1 MERAQVLVVWGRAL
15 VEQADRPANAAK
27 KDALLA
33 EGRDKLNQAQTVFTA
48 AEEKLAGRLK
58 SFDLHIPKSD
68 VKQTEARNQAQQDLQ
83 RALLYAAGAL
93 HEMARS
99 YPAGAD
105 ESKNF
110 LHEAADKYGAIH
122 TRFRKRFSGQ
132 SALVKQGQCYQ
143 ELGDTKRALGL
154 YDLVLRQPDDKGEFR
169 RLKANTMR
177 QSMRCWISDAEAKC
191 EIALDR
197 GKKWLK
203 DATPGEERSAD
214 GLAIRYYLAQA
225 NKLLA
230 GTLASDDAAGRKR
243 ALAEARKQAVFVANY
258 EGERRDDAK
267 KLLDELSGLEG
278 APRAEPA
285 TFAEARDRGK
295 EYLEQWQA
303 KLAAKNRAAALKDD
317 ANAAAYADEA
327 KVLAEKSF
335 DDFRLALRLRDPQ
348 TPLDEVNIVRY
359 YLSVLSYSAAS
370 YYDAAVLG
378 EFLARNYSD
387 GAGGRPGAKIA
398 VASYYQAYRALPPGQ
413 GDFEKQ
419 RLVELAG
426 AIARRWPKE
435 AETDEA
441 WGLLMSI
448 ALGEGHFD
456 ELLEYLDKVAPDSP
470 RRGELELKAGQAF
483 WAAYLESVRKGEVQR
498 PGVEQLDGQAAKAG
512 ALLAQGIEHL
522 RTAVDAG
529 TTAIGG
535 TLALAALT
543 LGQIYVEAGQNEQA
557 VALFDDPK
565 IGPLM
570 LVRTKHP
577 ATRQFANF
585 DAETL
590 KLSLRAYVGAH
601 TLDKAET
608 IVNELEALA
617 GSDDAR
623 SAGALNQIYVTL
635 GRSLEQQIARLRQ
648 EGKIDELRE
657 VTQGFGS
664 FLQRLV
670 NREQRNRVR
679 SLNWAAE
686 TFVRLGRAYEPDDLD
701 SPEAKPYYEQALAV
715 DEKLLE
721 RLAGRDGV
729 AAPGEGVAADD
740 ALGVKL
746 QMADVERRLGRYQPA
761 IARLAD
767 VLMERPMLIDA
778 QREAALTYQDWGRI
792 EPEMYQLAVEGA
804 DNPAGGGGEHLIWGW
819 RRLAVRL
826 RYEEKY
832 SGVYHEACYNLAKCL
847 YEQSQAAGDDVETG
861 EMLCSAE
868 QEILSVKDLNPEMGG
883 PAWREKYDR
892 LLRTIQEAR
901 DEPLTGLADENQ
913 PLGVNRR

>member
-1 MERAQVLVVWGRAL
+1 
-15 VEQADRPANAAK
+15 
-27 KDALLA
+27 
-33 EGRDKLNQAQTVFTA
+33 
-48 AEEKLAGRLK
+48 
-58 SFDLHIPKSD
+58 
-68 VKQTEARNQAQQDLQ
+68 
-83 RALLYAAGAL
+83 
-93 HEMARS
+93 
-99 YPAGAD
+99 
-105 ESKNF
+105 
-110 LHEAADKYGAIH
+110 
-122 TRFRKRFSGQ
+122 
-132 SALVKQGQCYQ
+132 
-143 ELGDTKRALGL
+143 
-154 YDLVLRQPDDKGEFR
+154 
-169 RLKANTMR
+169 
-177 QSMRCWISDAEAKC
+177 
-191 EIALDR
+191 
-197 GKKWLK
+197 
-203 DATPGEERSAD
+203 
-214 GLAIRYYLAQA
+214 
-225 NKLLA
+225 
-230 GTLASDDAAGRKR
+230 
-243 ALAEARKQAVFVANY
+243 AVFVANY
-258 EGERRDDAK
+258 EGDRRDDAK
-267 KLLDELSGLEG
+267 KLLDDLSGLEG

-285 TFAEARDRGK
+285 SFAQARDRGK

-303 KLAAKNRAAALKDD
+303 KLAAKNRAATLKDD

-327 KVLAEKSF
+327 QVLAEKSF

-348 TPLDEVNIVRY
+348 TPLDDVNVVRY
-359 YLSVLSYSAAS
+359 YLSVLSYSTAR

-378 EFLARNYSD
+378 EFLARNYPD

-413 GDFEKQ
+413 GGFEKQ

-483 WAAYLESVRKGEVQR
+483 WAAYLESVRKGEAQR
-498 PGVEQLDGQAAKAG
+498 PEAEQRDEHAAKARE
-512 ALLAQGIEHL
+512 LLAQGIEHL

-529 TTAIGG
+529 TAAIGG

-543 LGQIYVEAGQNEQA
+543 LGQIYVEAGKNEQA

-565 IGPLM
+565 IGPLT

-577 ATRQFANF
+577 AARQFANY
-585 DAETL
+585 DAEAL
-590 KLSLRAYVGAH
+590 MLALRAYVGAH
-601 TLDKAET
+601 VLDKAET

-617 GSDDAR
+617 GGDDAR
-623 SAGALNQIYVTL
+623 SVAVLNQIYVTL

-648 EGKIDELRE
+648 EGKIDELR
-657 VTQGFGS
+657 VLTQGFGS

-670 NREQRNRVR
+670 NREQGNRVR

-686 TFVRLGRAYEPDDLD
+686 TLVRLGRAYDADGLD
-701 SPEAKPYYEQALAV
+701 SSAEAKPFYEQALAV

-721 RLAGRDGV
+721 RLAGREGV
-729 AAPGEGVAADD
+729 AAPADGVSADD

-746 QMADVERRLGRYQPA
+746 RMADVERRLGRYQPA
-761 IARLAD
+761 IARLVD
-767 VLMERPMLIDA
+767 VLVERPMLIDA

-792 EPEMYQLAVEGA
+792 EPEMYLLAVAGA
-804 DNPAGGGGEHLIWGW
+804 ENPAGGGGEHLIWGW

-832 SGVYHEACYNLAKCL
+832 SGVYHEACYNRAKCL
-847 YEQSQAAGDDVETG
+847 YEQSQAAGDDVESG
-861 EMLCSAE
+861 EMLRSAE

-883 PAWREKYDR
+883 PAWREKYGH
-892 LLRTIQEAR
+892 LLRAIQEAR
-901 DEPLTGLADENQ
+901 DEPSTGLADENQ